1 MYDGL
6 EFRHLR
12 YFVAVAEESN
22 FGRAAIRLHL
32 AQPSLSAQI
41 KKLEDG
47 ICATLF
53 LRGRAGA
60 ELTPAGKVFLTAA
73 KRLLHMS
80 ERAVETTSSVHLGID
95 IPLRFG
101 YSPFVNH
108 HLVEEAV
115 TGYRE
120 LVPDGHIESS
130 SECSAPLVNMV
141 SEGLLDAALVLMP
154 IGEHKLFV
162 HRICTEKLMVCLR
175 QDDPLAR
182 EESIPKELIADR
194 LRILQARIHHPLFY
208 DELLRKFA
216 KAKIPLKPTDFV
228 SSPAEMQF
236 LVKMGA
242 GFGLI
247 DETVTLDAEL
257 TRRSIA
263 GLPLHIKTALIC
275 PPTLQRPVLPL
286 LAYRMEQVC
295 ANKIAMNRKKRP
307 NGSVG
312 ADLPAQLSIFG

>member
-12 YFVAVAEESN
+12 YFVAVAEECN
-22 FGRAAIRLHL
+22 FGRAATRLHV

-47 ICATLF
+47 ICAVLF
-53 LRGRAGA
+53 LRGRTGA

-73 KRLLHMS
+73 RRLLHMS
-80 ERAVETTSSVHLGID
+80 ERAVQTTSSVHLGID
-95 IPLRFG
+95 LPLRFG

-108 HLVEEAV
+108 HLVEVAV

-120 LVPDGHIESS
+120 LVPGGQIESS

-141 SEGLLDAALVLMP
+141 SEGLLDVALVLMP
-154 IGEHKLFV
+154 VGEHKLFV

-175 QDDPLAR
+175 LDDPLAR

-194 LRILQARIHHPLFY
+194 LRILEARIHHPLFY
-208 DELLRKFA
+208 DEMLRKFA

-247 DETVTLDAEL
+247 DETEPLDAEL
-257 TRRSIA
+257 TRRSIT

-275 PPTLQRPVLPL
+275 HPAQQRPVLPL
-286 LAYRMEQVC
+286 LAYRMEKVC
-295 ANKIAMNRKKRP
+295 ADEIEMSGKKRP
-307 NGSVG
+307 NGRVG
-312 ADLPAQLSIFG
+312 VELPAQLRIFG